1 MKIYSMTATFGK
13 LENETLTLKPGL
25 NIIHA
30 PNEWGK
36 STWCAFLTA
45 MLYGIET
52 RVHTT
57 KTAIADKERYA
68 PWSGTPMAG
77 RIDFNWNGRDITIER
92 SSKGRSVFG
101 VFRAYETASGLDVP
115 ELTAANCGQMLLGV
129 EKSVFLRAGFIKLN
143 DLPVTQDEA
152 LRRRL
157 NAMVTTG
164 DESGTADTLAQTL
177 KDLKN
182 RCRLN
187 RSTGLLPQAE
197 TQQRELQYK
206 LNEIRQLQEQ
216 TVRIRQRL
224 EELDA
229 HHKAL
234 LNHKTALQYAANR
247 TYQEQ
252 LSAAE
257 AALSA
262 ARAREQLL
270 QRQCQTSLP
279 ADEAERALSRLRQ
292 LRDQLDALHVELRML
307 PPAPRMPETP
317 GVFQGLSG
325 ADATALAEDS
335 TMRYAQSSKKHPFFW
350 LCALCFALGLVGLF
364 LPHPAF
370 RIGGGVLMG
379 AGLVMLLFA
388 LSESKRRRD
397 AVQSLLRQFSPIPP
411 EQWVDAACRYD
422 AAQTGYLEALAQ
434 HEAQQQAILQRQ
446 EALQQQV
453 AAVTGGSPMAEL
465 EYRYSAVLDDWAA
478 LAEATREHRRADTL
492 VQTLRSA
499 QTSAP
504 APEFPDTM
512 AYSEADTNR
521 LLSDCVYEQRQL
533 QQQLDR
539 CHGKI
544 EASGQESALRQQ
556 LEAVTERIRK
566 LELTYSALEIAQS
579 TLTVASNELQRRFS
593 PQISKRAQT
602 LFGKLTDGRYTRL
615 TLGDDLTIHAGTDT
629 ESTLHSALWRS
640 EGTVDQLYL
649 ALRLAVAGELTP
661 DAPLVLDDA
670 LVRFDDRRLAE
681 ALDVLTEEA
690 ETKQVILFT
699 CQTRE
704 QTLLNP

>member
-224 EELDA
+224 EELDV

-234 LNHKTALQYAANR
+234 LNHKTALQYAANQ

-270 QRQCQTSLP
+270 QKQCQTSLP
-279 ADEAERALSRLRQ
+279 ADEAERMLLRLRQ
-292 LRDQLDALHVELRML
+292 LRDQLDSLHMELQML
-307 PPAPRMPETP
+307 PNPPQQPQLLP
-317 GVFQGLSG
+317 VFQGIAPES
-325 ADATALAEDS
+325 AISQAQTAAEVYEEDS
-335 TMRYAQSSKKHPFFW
+335 KKRPFPWYCGLCFAAGIAGLFLSHWAFIAAGIMLLALGAIFIGSYLADKRRRARTCHDLLEQYRPLEPRQWVAAAQSSARAQQSYTD
-350 LCALCFALGLVGLF
+350 ALERYETQRRELEGRMIDLQAQIS
-364 LPHPAF
+364 AAA
-370 RIGGGVLMG
+370 GGRS
-379 AGLVMLLFA
+379 
-388 LSESKRRRD
+388 LSECEQHYQLIRD
-397 AVQSLLRQFSPIPP
+397 
-411 EQWVDAACRYD
+411 QWSAYADAAKET
-422 AAQTGYLEALAQ
+422 A
-434 HEAQQQAILQRQ
+434 
-446 EALQQQV
+446 
-453 AAVTGGSPMAEL
+453 
-465 EYRYSAVLDDWAA
+465 
-478 LAEATREHRRADTL
+478 RAMEL

-544 EASGQESALRQQ
+544 EASGQESALRRE

-579 TLTVASNELQRRFS
+579 TLAVASNELQRRFS
-593 PQISKRAQT
+593 PQISKRAQA

-670 LVRFDDRRLAE
+670 LVRFDDQRLAE

-699 CQTRE
+699 CQKRE
-704 QTLLNP
+704 QNLLNP